1 MIVYAGLE
9 CSFAFHQGNKMAA
22 IERKN
27 SVTPDN
33 ASEPVGLSRRSF
45 LESSLAGLAAA
56 FLAPAVTAETATAE
70 THRIMTDDDIERL
83 LPQLSNWGRWGR
95 EDQLGT
101 LNYITPQTR
110 LRAAAL
116 IKTGQT
122 IPLGREISP
131 ASTKG
136 LRQSKYELHRYE
148 DPPPE
153 EAGCIDYIGMI
164 YHGFAVTHLDAL
176 CHIFTPEGKNG
187 MYNGFPISD
196 VTAEGAS
203 RLGIEHAGQHGIA
216 GRGVLLDVAAL
227 KGGPLAPGSV
237 ITPDDLEGAERAAAV
252 TAGEGDIL
260 FIRNGAGAA
269 NTYELGS
276 GLHADCLV
284 WLHERRIAVVS
295 SDSDSDVHPPLPGF
309 PRWSEPI
316 HMIAIPYMGLPILDN
331 TDLEEISRVC
341 SAERRWE
348 FFVTATPWRFRGAT
362 SSPVNPLAIL

>member
-1 MIVYAGLE
+1 
-9 CSFAFHQGNKMAA
+9 
-22 IERKN
+22 
-27 SVTPDN
+27 
-33 ASEPVGLSRRSF
+33 
-45 LESSLAGLAAA
+45 
-56 FLAPAVTAETATAE
+56 
-70 THRIMTDDDIERL
+70 
-83 LPQLSNWGRWGR
+83 
-95 EDQLGT
+95 
-101 LNYITPQTR
+101 
-110 LRAAAL
+110 
-116 IKTGQT
+116 
-122 IPLGREISP
+122 
-131 ASTKG
+131 
-136 LRQSKYELHRYE
+136 
-148 DPPPE
+148 
-153 EAGCIDYIGMI
+153 MI

-203 RLGIEHAGQHGIA
+203 RLGIENAGRHGIA

-237 ITPDDLEGAERAAAV
+237 ITPDDLECAERAAAV

-269 NTYELGS
+269 NTYELGT
-276 GLHADCLV
+276 GLHADCLA
-284 WLHERRIAVVS
+284 WLRERRIAVVS

-309 PRWSEPI
+309 QRWSEPI

-362 SSPVNPLAIL
+362 SSPVNPLAIF

>member
-269 NTYELGS
+269 NTYELGT
-276 GLHADCLV
+276 GLHADCLA
-284 WLHERRIAVVS
+284 WLRERRIAVVS

-309 PRWSEPI
+309 QRWSEPI